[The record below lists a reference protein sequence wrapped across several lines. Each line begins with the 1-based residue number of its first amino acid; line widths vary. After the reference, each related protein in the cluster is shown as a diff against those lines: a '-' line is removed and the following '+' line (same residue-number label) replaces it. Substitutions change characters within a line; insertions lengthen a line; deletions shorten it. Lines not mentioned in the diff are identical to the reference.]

1 MGQEDL
7 CDYTL
12 IQGTCIIIFD
22 ASLIHTT
29 TIRYLGI
36 NLVSAKLP
44 VGVIQASMAFS
55 CESANLLPV
64 GDKFI
69 FLQQDL

>member
-1 MGQEDL
+1 MGREDL
-7 CDYTL
+7 CDYKL
-12 IQGTCIIIFD
+12 IQGTCICIID
-22 ASLIHTT
+22 ATLIHTA
-29 TIRYLGI
+29 TIRYLDI
-36 NLVSAKLP
+36 NIVSAILP
-44 VGVIQASMAFS
+44 VGVIQASMALS